1 MAPKDS
7 DKAEKAERICKSK
20 NGTLPTFRNVKSQQS
35 FEEGLQELFGFIED
49 FPSSRISRWPIWLG
63 YKKKNDEWR
72 SLATG

>member
-1 MAPKDS
+1 MISKDY

-49 FPSSRISRWPIWLG
+49 FPDWSRWPIWLG
-63 YKKKNDEWR
+63 YKKENDEWR